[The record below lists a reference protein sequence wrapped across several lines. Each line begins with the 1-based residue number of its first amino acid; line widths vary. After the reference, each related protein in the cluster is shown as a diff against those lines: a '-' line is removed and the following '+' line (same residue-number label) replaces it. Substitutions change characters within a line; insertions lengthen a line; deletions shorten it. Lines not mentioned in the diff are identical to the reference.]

1 MKKGVIY
8 ARFSSHA
15 QREESIEQQIDECQA
30 FAKQNDIEIV
40 GVYSDEAMSGRT
52 DIRPDFQRMMR
63 DAAKNQFDVV
73 IAYKSNRISRNMLHA
88 LQYEDRLDKLGI
100 STLYAREEFGNTP
113 SGRFALRMMMS
124 MNQFYSENMAEDIKR
139 GLMDNAAKC
148 KANGSLP
155 YGYKRGADGRYE
167 IVPSEAEIVRII
179 FDDCVHGISYMDTA
193 RKLNDQG
200 LRTRRGKKWTDS
212 TFVRLL
218 GNEAYIGVYS
228 YSGVRVEGGVP
239 PIVDRAV
246 FEAAQERL
254 KTRKVHRKGEAF
266 LLSGKLFCGRCN
278 SPMTGM
284 SGTSHTGMTYY
295 YYRCRN
301 QKRGEC
307 DMPVVPKDIEDR
319 VADIVREQILVPET
333 IEQIADA
340 LMDYQASQNVGAE
353 RDLVAEQLKEV
364 RSQIGNILK
373 AIESGIFS
381 ESVNARLRELE
392 QRQSDLESRYGK
404 LKAVTL
410 YDREHIIFALSKF
423 AEDVA
428 NSRQYKKVII
438 NTFVKAVWI
447 YDDHLKID
455 CFYGS
460 GIKVSSPTGEKSPPN
475 ALRTNLIVF
484 ADFFSFVVK

>member
-1 MKKGVIY
+1 MRGVIY

-15 QREESIEQQIDECQA
+15 QREESIEQQIDECRE
-30 FAKQNDIEIV
+30 FAQKNGIEIV
-40 GVYSDEAMSGRT
+40 GVYSDEAISGRT
-52 DIRPDFQRMMR
+52 DVRPEFQRMMR
-63 DAAKNQFDVV
+63 DAAKSQFDVV
-73 IAYKSNRISRNMLHA
+73 IAYKSNRISRHMLHA
-88 LQYEDRLDKLGI
+88 LQYQDRLERLGI

-113 SGRFALRMMMS
+113 SGRFALRMMQS

-139 GLMDNAAKC
+139 GLMDNAKQC

-155 YGYKRGADGRYE
+155 YGYKRGADGRFE
-167 IVPSEAEIVRII
+167 IVPAEADIVRLI
-179 FDDCVHGISYMDTA
+179 FDDCVHGVPYVETA
-193 RKLNDQG
+193 RKLNGEG
-200 LRTRRGKKWTDS
+200 LRTRRGKTWTDS
-212 TFVRLL
+212 TFIRLL
-218 GNEAYIGVYS
+218 KNDAYIGVYS
-228 YSGVRVEGGVP
+228 YSDVRVEGGVP

-278 SPMTGM
+278 APMTGV
-284 SGTSHTGMTYY
+284 SGKSHTGTIYY

-301 QKRGEC
+301 QKRGLC
-307 DMPVVPKDIEDR
+307 DMPIVPKDIEDR

-333 IEQIADA
+333 IGQIADA
-340 LMDYQASQNVGAE
+340 LLEFQASQNIGAE
-353 RDLVAEQLKEV
+353 RDAVAEQLKDI
-364 RSQIGNILK
+364 RSQINNILG
-373 AIESGIFS
+373 AIERGIYS
-381 ESVNARLRELE
+381 DSVAERLRDLE
-392 QRQSDLESRYGK
+392 QRQKDLRSRYDR
-404 LKAVTL
+404 LKDVPL

-428 NSRQYKKVII
+428 NSKQYKKVII

-460 GIKVSSPTGEKSPPN
+460 GISVGLSTNESSPPN
-475 ALRTNLIVF
+475 TLRTNLIAF
-484 ADFFSFVVK
+484 ADYFSLIVK